1 MSERRPRR
9 VWLAALPLLA
19 LMMLFPA
26 LAGAA
31 VADLSV
37 DKSDSPD
44 PVRVGDELAYTINV
58 FNAGPGAAS
67 GVVLTDTLPSHV
79 DFVSASSSQGG
90 CELKGNKVTCN
101 LGTVAAGSPSSTPAA
116 TVTIRV
122 RPTKDGQISNA
133 ATVEVGAGDTDP
145 SSANNSDTETTTVL
159 PRGGG
164 GGGGGGGGA
173 ACSGQ
178 AATIVGTGGADTLT
192 GTAGRDVIVA
202 RGGNDLIKGLGGKDV
217 VCGGGG
223 RDTAKGGAGN
233 DRLKGGRGRDRLR
246 GGPGSDDMFGGG
258 GNDSC
263 RGGPGHDTEHSC

>member
-1 MSERRPRR
+1 MSERSPRR

-19 LMMLFPA
+19 LMMVFPA
-26 LAGAA
+26 PAGAA

-44 PVRVGDELAYTINV
+44 PVRVGEELAYTINV

-90 CELKGNKVTCN
+90 CEHKGNKVTCD
-101 LGTVAAGSPSSTPAA
+101 LGTLAAGAPSSTPVA

-145 SSANNSDTETTTVL
+145 SPANNSDTETTTVL
-159 PRGGG
+159 PGG

-173 ACSGQ
+173 SCAGH
-178 AATIVGTGGADTLT
+178 AATIVGTGGAETLI
-192 GTAGRDVIVA
+192 GTPGRDVIVA

-233 DRLKGGRGRDRLR
+233 DRLKGGRGPDRLR
-246 GGPGSDDMFGGG
+246 GGTGRDAMFGGG

-263 RGGPGHDTEHSC
+263 RGGPGHDTERTC